1 MTLLHKWR
9 RRAREFRLA
18 QSLEVPLARATP
30 RRRAARLG
38 GRCIVVVDERGLS
51 IVGLGQ
57 PLREVPEQVAP
68 RRRVAV
74 QVDCWFNVALHDAAI
89 VRVGYHGQG
98 HDGKGL
104 APGVAVLDRL
114 VAQREVREQRQPV
127 QKSTSE

>member
-1 MTLLHKWR
+1 MTLLHKRR

-18 QSLEVPLARATP
+18 EGLEVPLCSRV
-30 RRRAARLG
+30 AARLG
-38 GRCIVVVDERGLS
+38 SRCVVVVDERGLPVIRLS
-51 IVGLGQ
+51 Q
-57 PLREVPEQVAP
+57 PLREVPKKIAP

-74 QVDCWFNVALHDAAI
+74 QVDCWFNIALYDAAV

>member
-1 MTLLHKWR
+1 MTQLHKWR

-38 GRCIVVVDERGLS
+38 RHVIVIHKRGLS
-51 IVGLGQ
+51 IVGLRQ

>member
-1 MTLLHKWR
+1 MTLHKR
-9 RRAREFRLA
+9 RRRPSEFRLA
-18 QSLEVPLARATP
+18 QGLEVPFARAAP
-30 RRRAARLG
+30 RRRAALG
-38 GRCIVVVDERGLS
+38 SRRGVVVHERGLPV
-51 IVGLGQ
+51 IRLRQ

>member
-38 GRCIVVVDERGLS
+38 RHVVVIHKRGLS
-51 IVGLGQ
+51 IVGLRQ

-74 QVDCWFNVALHDAAI
+74 QVDCWFSVALHDAAI

>member
-1 MTLLHKWR
+1 MTLLHKR
-9 RRAREFRLA
+9 RRRTRQFRLA
-18 QSLEVPLARATP
+18 EGLEVPLARTAP

-38 GRCIVVVDERGLS
+38 RHVVVIHKRGLPV
-51 IVGLGQ
+51 IRLRQ
-57 PLREVPEQVAP
+57 PLREVSEKVAP

-74 QVDCWFNVALHDAAI
+74 QVDRGRDVALHDAAV
-89 VRVGYHGQG
+89 VRVRYDWKGHHGER
-98 HDGKGL
+98 L